1 MRGERLKFALVLA
14 ALFAALVLEAP
25 IEQVPGY
32 HDFAD
37 TRTLLGIPN
46 FWNLVSNAP
55 LLVAGLL
62 GIGLLARRPAAVAG
76 IEWLVCFAGTALAA
90 LGSSYYHA
98 APDDAALVWDR
109 LPIGIAF
116 AGFFCALVSEY
127 LDARAGRRLLAPA
140 LALAIGSILWWRSS
154 GDLSLWIFVQAGP
167 LLAIV
172 LVLALFPGAARDRR
186 WLASALACY
195 AAAKLFELGDREAM
209 GWTAGAVSGHV
220 LKHLLAAAGVLCF
233 YAMLKERLRS

>member
-14 ALFAALVLEAP
+14 ALLAALVLEAP

-37 TRTLLGIPN
+37 ARTLLGIPN

-55 LLVAGLL
+55 FLVAGLL
-62 GIGLLARRPAAVAG
+62 GIGLLARRPAAVAR
-76 IEWLVCFAGTALAA
+76 IEWLACFAGTTLAA
-90 LGSSYYHA
+90 LGSTYYHA

-127 LDARAGRRLLAPA
+127 LDARAGRRL
-140 LALAIGSILWWRSS
+140 
-154 GDLSLWIFVQAGP
+154 
-167 LLAIV
+167 
-172 LVLALFPGAARDRR
+172 
-186 WLASALACY
+186 
-195 AAAKLFELGDREAM
+195 
-209 GWTAGAVSGHV
+209 
-220 LKHLLAAAGVLCF
+220 
-233 YAMLKERLRS
+233 